1 MLISQPAVILSCGV
15 FYGHDEGSLIQNDFV
30 KCYDQPYSYA
40 SSSSDFSACS
50 GYDVV
55 FVGAKTSNSTNIIG
69 IGAFGLST
77 GVFANTYSK
86 TTAYPDAGGAYWY
99 NYPGY
104 GFGFAASSTVN
115 LNTCDFGHGSPDC
128 LSRMCWHVDQG
139 IGGYR
144 AGCTTHLNNN
154 QIWRKVI
161 YGGPQIYSCSPG
173 MSKLLGA
180 HGPL

>member
-1 MLISQPAVILSCGV
+1 M
-15 FYGHDEGSLIQNDFV
+15 
-30 KCYDQPYSYA
+30 
-40 SSSSDFSACS
+40 
-50 GYDVV
+50 V
-55 FVGAKTSNSTNIIG
+55 FVGAKPSNSTNFIG

-86 TTAYPDAGGAYWY
+86 TTAYLDAGGAYWY

-115 LNTCDFGHGSPDC
+115 LDTCDFGEGSPDC
-128 LSRMCWHVDQG
+128 LSRLCWHVDQG

-154 QIWRKVI
+154 ENWRKVI
-161 YGGPQIYSCSPG
+161 YGGTQIYSCSPG
-173 MSKLLGA
+173 MSHNTKTCHVLKQLQCPPQIPLPLLIA
-180 HGPL
+180 TKVKEKELS